1 MTSYSSL
8 HFIPLKIAINIPLV
22 VKYLENLAI
31 EKICCY
37 FESCQ
42 ITCMF
47 IFRLWVIIFTQ
58 KKSSLTN
65 LFKALIETQE
75 KCEICAKLTLKTPKQ
90 LSAVFSASF

>member
-1 MTSYSSL
+1 
-8 HFIPLKIAINIPLV
+8 
-22 VKYLENLAI
+22 
-31 EKICCY
+31 
-37 FESCQ
+37 
-42 ITCMF
+42 MF
-47 IFRLWVIIFTQ
+47 IFRLWVIIFIQ